1 MRKRHLLLFLV
12 TLHVLFID
20 LTYATEPISQDNEQ
34 DAVPVINRQSQT
46 MVIAIQGKI
55 SKNLLTSIIK
65 ITQKLPLEDKF
76 PPYLMVLLDSNGGD
90 GEAAIEIGKLLRKFN
105 AHVFVTNR
113 CGSACVFVY
122 AGGVFRAS
130 LPSSIGIHQ
139 PRVTLSDSG
148 ARIIKE
154 LDTSKNETAQ
164 NMLTSFDS
172 KADDYFNRM
181 GITPGFYNR
190 IQSQKTKEL
199 HWLDEKE
206 LEKYK
211 INGFSEEYLDIL
223 IRNINGRMTH
233 PMDRDRVIMNSLNVL
248 KECSYWKNEPSNFTK
263 CYMST
268 ILKD

>member
-1 MRKRHLLLFLV
+1 MKKRYYFFSLLISALFFNP
-12 TLHVLFID
+12 TSRAD
-20 LTYATEPISQDNEQ
+20 SISPENEQ
-34 DAVPVINRQSQT
+34 DAIPVINRQSQT

-55 SKNLLTSIIK
+55 SKNLLATLNK
-65 ITQKLPLEDKF
+65 GLQKLPLEDKF
-76 PPYLMVLLDSNGGD
+76 PPSLMVLLDSNGGD
-90 GEAAIEIGKLLRKFN
+90 GEAAIEIGKLLRKYN

-139 PRVTLSDSG
+139 PRVTLSDNG

-154 LDTSKNETAQ
+154 LDASRNETAQ
-164 NMLTSFDS
+164 NMLNSFDS
-172 KADDYFNRM
+172 KADEYFNRM
-181 GITPGFYNR
+181 GMAPGFYER

-211 INGFSEEYLDIL
+211 INGFSEEYLNSL
-223 IRNINGRMTH
+223 TRNISVRMTH
-233 PMDRDRVIMNSLNVL
+233 PLERDKVLANSLNVL
-248 KECSYWKNEPSNFTK
+248 KECSYWKNEPSNFMRCYVNTITK
-263 CYMST
+263 
-268 ILKD
+268 D